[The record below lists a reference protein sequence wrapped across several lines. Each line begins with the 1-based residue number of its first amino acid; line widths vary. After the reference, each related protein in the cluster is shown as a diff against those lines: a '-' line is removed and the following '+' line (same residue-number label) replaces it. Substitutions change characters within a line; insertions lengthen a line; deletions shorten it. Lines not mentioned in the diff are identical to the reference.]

1 MANFTIYKT
10 DTGEILSNGTTNASI
25 EDFILE
31 DGQSIIEGIYEVS
44 EYKIIDASPVEQ
56 SIDFWETIRLQR
68 NELLNQ
74 SDWTQIND
82 SPLSDS
88 KKQEWATYRQ
98 LLRDLPNTYQSVNN
112 IADVIFPTIPEWFK
126 IYKIGFYYGTT
137 RLQLS

>member
-44 EYKIIDASPVEQ
+44 EYKIIDASPIEQ

-74 SDWTQIND
+74 SDWTQVND

-98 LLRDLPNTYQSVNN
+98 SLRDLPATYQSVNN
-112 IADVIFPTIPEWFK
+112 IADIIFPTMPE
-126 IYKIGFYYGTT
+126 
-137 RLQLS
+137 

>member
-44 EYKIIDASPVEQ
+44 EYKIIDASPIEQ

-74 SDWTQIND
+74 SDWTQVND

-98 LLRDLPNTYQSVNN
+98 SLRDLPATYQSVNN
-112 IADVIFPTIPEWFK
+112 IADVIFPSMPE
-126 IYKIGFYYGTT
+126 
-137 RLQLS
+137 

>member
-1 MANFTIYKT
+1 MTNFTIYKT

-68 NELLNQ
+68 NELLNK
-74 SDWTQIND
+74 SDWTQLND

-98 LLRDLPNTYQSVNN
+98 SLRDLPDTYQSVNN
-112 IADVIFPTIPEWFK
+112 IADVIFPTMPE
-126 IYKIGFYYGTT
+126 
-137 RLQLS
+137 

>member
-112 IADVIFPTIPEWFK
+112 IADVIFPTMPE
-126 IYKIGFYYGTT
+126 
-137 RLQLS
+137 

>member
-88 KKQEWATYRQ
+88 KKQEWAKYRQ
-98 LLRDLPNTYQSVNN
+98 SLRDLPATYQSVNN
-112 IADVIFPTIPEWFK
+112 IADVIFPTIPE
-126 IYKIGFYYGTT
+126 
-137 RLQLS
+137 

>member
-112 IADVIFPTIPEWFK
+112 IADVIFPTIPE
-126 IYKIGFYYGTT
+126 
-137 RLQLS
+137 

>member
-74 SDWTQIND
+74 SDWTQVND

-98 LLRDLPNTYQSVNN
+98 SLRDLPATYQSVNN
-112 IADVIFPTIPEWFK
+112 IADVIFPTMPE
-126 IYKIGFYYGTT
+126 
-137 RLQLS
+137 

>member
-44 EYKIIDASPVEQ
+44 EYKIIDASPIEQ

-74 SDWTQIND
+74 SDWTQVND

-98 LLRDLPNTYQSVNN
+98 LLRDLPATYQSVNN
-112 IADVIFPTIPEWFK
+112 IADVIFPTMPE
-126 IYKIGFYYGTT
+126 
-137 RLQLS
+137 